1 MSIPAL
7 PPKPGEASSHNPWAT
22 TGEVPPGLP
31 MPMSSPF
38 VQGLMKL
45 FPNVDPGTLSMYAY
59 KFLDNMRQALGNEIA
74 RMKKKSHEAA
84 QAMKKAILGQE

>member
-7 PPKPGEASSHNPWAT
+7 PPKPGGASASNPWAT
-22 TGEVPPGLP
+22 SGEIPPGP
-31 MPMSSPF
+31 PMSMSNPF

-45 FPNVDPGTLSMYAY
+45 FPNVDPGILSMYAY

-84 QAMKKAILGQE
+84 EAMKRAITGDE